1 MQSHLQAARS
11 ACVHVVDEAGSIWL
25 QRLGG
30 KWHQCMHAW
39 QMQRTGLHEA
49 RRKVATQQY
58 EANQVISHARC
69 SMPLEGVAGLALGQ
83 QQLQR

>member
-1 MQSHLQAARS
+1 MAA
-11 ACVHVVDEAGSIWL
+11 EAGREVASVHA
-25 QRLGG
+25 RL
-30 KWHQCMHAW
+30 ADAE
-39 QMQRTGLHEA
+39 TGLHEA

-69 SMPLEGVAGLALGQ
+69 SMTLEGVAGLALGQ